1 MTYQQF
7 FQSRGIAMPANYA
20 QFANAEMTAEALAQ
34 HEAAYPAPAAPAPAA
49 VPPAAV
55 PPAAATA
62 ADPAFM
68 PAATQDN
75 WPVIEQYDDRRCDE
89 EKVAII
95 PSNKQYPSQRHPGL
109 MQKAAW
115 VLGLRVNGHLIGNKL
130 VFTSAILDA
139 NNNVIGY
146 REPTDCDTILI
157 SQEPNTGKLGFKL
170 VQSGMAASIQ
180 GQKAIKLKPSFNWAS
195 LAVDA
200 EAAD

>member
-1 MTYQQF
+1 
-7 FQSRGIAMPANYA
+7 MPANYA

-49 VPPAAV
+49 
-55 PPAAATA
+55 ATA

-68 PAATQDN
+68 PTATQDN

-89 EKVAII
+89 EKVYIV
-95 PSNKQYPSQRHPGL
+95 PSSKQYPSQRHPGL

-115 VLGLRVNGHLIGNKL
+115 VSGLRVNGRLIGNKL

-157 SQEPNTGKLGFKL
+157 SQEPNTGRLGFKL

-180 GQKAIKLKPSFNWAS
+180 GQKAIKLKPSFNWAA